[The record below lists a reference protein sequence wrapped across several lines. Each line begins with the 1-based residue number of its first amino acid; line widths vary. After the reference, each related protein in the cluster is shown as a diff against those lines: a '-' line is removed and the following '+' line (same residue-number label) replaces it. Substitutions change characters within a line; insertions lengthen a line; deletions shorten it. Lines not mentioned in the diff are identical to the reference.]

1 VQLPQRDFDGS
12 MYRVQYQWRP
22 TDVLTL
28 TAAVQRDLSTNEEV
42 NVGFVLIEG
51 VALYSH
57 WDVSDKVDLSIDL
70 EDGDRRYL
78 GDPAFVLGV
87 APARSERVRLTG
99 VRLLYRPTRILT
111 LDFGWRTERRSSA
124 IAFGNYDVGIA
135 SVGARVT
142 F

>member
-1 VQLPQRDFDGS
+1 MPSSQHKLVQTRENAPFH
-12 MYRVQYQWRP
+12 
-22 TDVLTL
+22 
-28 TAAVQRDLSTNEEV
+28 
-42 NVGFVLIEG
+42 I
-51 VALYSH
+51 
-57 WDVSDKVDLSIDL
+57 
-70 EDGDRRYL
+70 
-78 GDPAFVLGV
+78 DPAFVLGV